1 MHYGIR
7 LMVVG
12 VLCAALLGGC
22 ESGTG
27 KTVGQNVDDAT
38 ITTSVKTKLAA
49 EQAGTLTAVNVD
61 TSQGVVSLSGTVES
75 EALKQRAT
83 TLAQETQG
91 VSRVVNNLQ
100 VRAGG

>member
-1 MHYGIR
+1 MRYVIR
-7 LMVVG
+7 LMFVG

-22 ESGTG
+22 ESRTG
-27 KTVGQNVDDAT
+27 KTVGQTVDDASLT
-38 ITTSVKTKLAA
+38 ASVKTKLAA
-49 EQAGTLTAVNVD
+49 EQAATLTAVNVD
-61 TSQGVVSLSGTVES
+61 THQGVVSLSGTVES
-75 EALKQRAT
+75 EALKQRAA